1 MIDEVEVPESVYNSN
16 AIENSTL
23 TLEETERILLE
34 QVLSR
39 NVSVREIFEA
49 KNLARVTEYKRTK
62 AKDSELSKDLI
73 LLLHQMLIGGIND
86 DIAGRFREQG
96 EYVRVGTHIA
106 PAPEHVER
114 MIDEILVEYSS
125 DLGSYCLDKI
135 ARFHLDFETIHPFCD
150 GNGRLGRVLINF
162 QLIQLGLPRLIIR
175 NSEKERYYQA
185 FRDYEGRQV
194 TRTMEDI
201 LALALVESLHKRLSY
216 LQGEAIIRLSDYIKQ
231 HGLSAPAVTNAA
243 RRQTIPA
250 FREKGVWK
258 IGEGVRSMNNSNAV
272 RSSRDG
278 DQFHYLWAARRCLR
292 LLSPTDDL
300 VAISIEEPSARE
312 TRLGESLEAG
322 VDQIDVGEY
331 YGSENLQEATLVRY
345 IQLKHS
351 TQNPTVAWTSSG
363 LEKTIRGFSERYQEF
378 EKCNDFT
385 ACIEFCFISNRPIS
399 VNLMEAVEDAASET
413 SSRHPN
419 ILKKL
424 EDFTSLNG
432 ERLSAFCRL
441 LKLKGGQG
449 GLLASAGRPSP
460 RN

>member
-1 MIDEVEVPESVYNSN
+1 MRYNNGMATTQPIRNRIQDLKRAYDTLRQGKESLLSMIDEVEVPESVYNSN

-34 QVLSR
+34 QMLSR
-39 NVSVREIFEA
+39 NVSVREVFEA

-86 DIAGRFREQG
+86 AIAGRFREQG

-114 MIDEILVEYSS
+114 MIDDILVEYSS
-125 DLGSYCLDKI
+125 DLGSYFLDKI

-185 FRDYEGRQV
+185 FRDYGGRET

-201 LALALVESLHKRLSY
+201 LALGLVESLHKRLSY

-258 IGEGVRSMNNSNAV
+258 IGEGFVYRS
-272 RSSRDG
+272 
-278 DQFHYLWAARRCLR
+278 
-292 LLSPTDDL
+292 
-300 VAISIEEPSARE
+300 
-312 TRLGESLEAG
+312 
-322 VDQIDVGEY
+322 
-331 YGSENLQEATLVRY
+331 
-345 IQLKHS
+345 
-351 TQNPTVAWTSSG
+351 
-363 LEKTIRGFSERYQEF
+363 
-378 EKCNDFT
+378 
-385 ACIEFCFISNRPIS
+385 
-399 VNLMEAVEDAASET
+399 
-413 SSRHPN
+413 
-419 ILKKL
+419 
-424 EDFTSLNG
+424 
-432 ERLSAFCRL
+432 
-441 LKLKGGQG
+441 
-449 GLLASAGRPSP
+449 
-460 RN
+460 

>member
-1 MIDEVEVPESVYNSN
+1 MATTEPIKSRIQDLKRAYDTLRQGKESLLSMIDEVEVAESVYNSN

-34 QVLSR
+34 QMLSR
-39 NVSVREIFEA
+39 NVSVREVFEA

-86 DIAGRFREQG
+86 AIAGRFREQG

-114 MIDEILVEYSS
+114 MMDEILVEYSS
-125 DLGSYCLDKI
+125 DLGSYFLDKI

-185 FRDYEGRQV
+185 FRDYGGRQT

-201 LALALVESLHKRLSY
+201 MALALVESLHKRLSY
-216 LQGEAIIRLSDYIKQ
+216 LQGEVIIRLSDYIKH

-258 IGEGVRSMNNSNAV
+258 IGEGFVYRA
-272 RSSRDG
+272 
-278 DQFHYLWAARRCLR
+278 
-292 LLSPTDDL
+292 
-300 VAISIEEPSARE
+300 
-312 TRLGESLEAG
+312 
-322 VDQIDVGEY
+322 
-331 YGSENLQEATLVRY
+331 
-345 IQLKHS
+345 
-351 TQNPTVAWTSSG
+351 
-363 LEKTIRGFSERYQEF
+363 
-378 EKCNDFT
+378 
-385 ACIEFCFISNRPIS
+385 
-399 VNLMEAVEDAASET
+399 
-413 SSRHPN
+413 
-419 ILKKL
+419 
-424 EDFTSLNG
+424 
-432 ERLSAFCRL
+432 
-441 LKLKGGQG
+441 
-449 GLLASAGRPSP
+449 
-460 RN
+460 